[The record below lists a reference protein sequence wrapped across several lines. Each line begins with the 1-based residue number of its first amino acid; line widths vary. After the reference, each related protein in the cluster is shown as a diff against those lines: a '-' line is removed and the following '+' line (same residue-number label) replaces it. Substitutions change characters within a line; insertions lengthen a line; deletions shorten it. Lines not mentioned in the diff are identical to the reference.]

1 MYDSERSLDPKD
13 EKRLKTRGIGSGS
26 KYEPFIKVHEISS
39 KGESYRIFG
48 RNSLRPHHLLSRLEL
63 SAFLIFDRYHLT
75 VDIKE
80 QYPLPIVDTLSICER
95 LGSMRSSLAARLN
108 ILKSP
113 MSVSNVAGLSLFY
126 H

>member
-1 MYDSERSLDPKD
+1 MYDSEKSLDPKD
-13 EKRLKTRGIGSGS
+13 EKRLKTRGIGSGR

-48 RNSLRPHHLLSRLEL
+48 RNSSRPHHLLSRLEL

-80 QYPLPIVDTLSICER
+80 QYPLPIVDTLSIC
-95 LGSMRSSLAARLN
+95 
-108 ILKSP
+108 
-113 MSVSNVAGLSLFY
+113 
-126 H
+126 